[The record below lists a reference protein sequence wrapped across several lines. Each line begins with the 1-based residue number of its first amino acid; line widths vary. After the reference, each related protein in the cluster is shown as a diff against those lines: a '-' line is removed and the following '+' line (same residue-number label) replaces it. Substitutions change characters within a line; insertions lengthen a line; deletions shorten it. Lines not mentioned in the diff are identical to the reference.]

1 MEIRYTAKAR
11 IGLAEIEE
19 FIAQDSPAKAKA
31 FIERPIRAIDRLRRF
46 PQSGT
51 RLIRDISYRQA
62 VFYRYRVVY
71 RIDGDR
77 VVIVAV
83 IVPGRELE
91 AVLDFDEDR
100 P

>member
-1 MEIRYTAKAR
+1 MEIHYTAKAR
-11 IGLAEIEE
+11 DGLAEIEE

-31 FIERPIRAIDRLRRF
+31 FVDRLIRAIDRLRRF
-46 PQSGT
+46 PRSGS
-51 RLIRDISYRQA
+51 RLIRDSSYRQA

-83 IVPGRELE
+83 IAPGRELE
-91 AVLDFDEDR
+91 AVLEFEYDR